1 MSGPLQTVA
10 VFGATG
16 FIGRHLIQH
25 LTRRGLLVRAVT
37 RVPNKATFLKPVGG
51 IGQVTPWAADPTD
64 DVSVRRALNGVDMVV
79 NLIGVLYER
88 GQNSFQAVHVDV
100 PARLARLAAEAGVK
114 RFVHVSALGAD
125 AKSAAAYARS
135 KADGE
140 KAVRSAFPDA
150 AILRPSIV
158 FGSEDNFFNKFAAMA
173 QSAPALPLIGGGATK
188 FQPVYVADLAEALA
202 VAAVSDAA
210 AGKTYE
216 IGGPKVYSFKELLS
230 LTLSEI
236 GKESVCLAPVPWSIA
251 GVLGGLL
258 QNVPLIAPPLTAD
271 QVEMLKTDNVLS
283 GSLPGLADLGV
294 TDPSTV
300 EIVVPTYLRRFVVG
314 GLYERMKSGKRAAF

>member
-25 LTRRGLLVRAVT
+25 LTRRGFLVRAVT
-37 RVPNKATFLKPVGG
+37 RVPNNAAFLKTAGG

-64 DVSVRRALNGVDMVV
+64 DASVRRALAGVDAAV

-88 GQNSFQAVHVDV
+88 GENTFKALHVDV

-125 AKSAAAYARS
+125 AKSSAAYARS

-140 KAVRSAFPDA
+140 KAVRAAFPNA
-150 AILRPSIV
+150 AVLRPSIV
-158 FGSEDNFFNKFAAMA
+158 FGAEDNFFNKFAALA
-173 QSAPALPLIGGGATK
+173 QKAPALPLIGGGETK

-202 VAAVSDAA
+202 VAATVDAA
-210 AGKTYE
+210 GGKTYE
-216 IGGPKVYSFKELLS
+216 IGGPKVYSFRELLS
-230 LTLSEI
+230 MTLGEV
-236 GKESVCLAPVPWSIA
+236 GRENVCLASVPWKAAEI
-251 GVLGGLL
+251 LGGLL
-258 QNVPLIAPPLTAD
+258 EKTPIVAPPLTRD
-271 QVEMLKTDNVLS
+271 QVEMLKSDNVVS
-283 GSLPGLADLGV
+283 GSLPGLSDLGV
-294 TDPSTV
+294 ADPSAV
-300 EIVVPTYLRRFVVG
+300 EVVIPSYLRRFVVG
-314 GLYERMKSGKRAAF
+314 GTYERMKSGKRAAF